1 MKIEPGTRF
10 GRLTVVGEGPK
21 RRERTTSICKC
32 DCGTT
37 CIKVNHELKRGDT
50 RSCGCLHKEQ
60 LAERSTKHGMAGTR
74 LHRIWKSMRTRAN
87 NPNFIGASR
96 YCLRGIS
103 VCEEWNDFAVF
114 RDWAI
119 ANGYEDNL
127 TIDRIDNDRGYCPSN
142 CRWITLRDQ
151 QSNRSTNIKIQ
162 YAGHEFPTLKKAAEF
177 FGIPYKIAQHRWY
190 VHRDLDIVF
199 RKETK

>member
-1 MKIEPGTRF
+1 MSTRYYHEDSKS
-10 GRLTVVGEGPK
+10 LDTLWEL
-21 RRERTTSICKC
+21 REI
-32 DCGTT
+32 DAWAD
-37 CIKVNHELKRGDT
+37 GDGGWT
-50 RSCGCLHKEQ
+50 WNDSFV
-60 LAERSTKHGMAGTR
+60 
-74 LHRIWKSMRTRAN
+74 
-87 NPNFIGASR
+87 PNFIGASR